1 MERDKPSMMF
11 DNVAARAGVVWMEK
25 INHQFDNFAA
35 RAGVVYSVDGKDKP
49 SV

>member
-1 MERDKPSMMF
+1 
-11 DNVAARAGVVWMEK
+11 MEK

-35 RAGVVYSVDGKDKP
+35 RAGVVYSVDGKDKL